1 MSDACYRIRINSRL
15 LCGKR
20 LDFHRGPAAR
30 VHAGEK
36 THLGP
41 GMDVGIDRTWHGIS
55 IWRNG
60 LVLNW
65 MMVVVVQLQRLTKD
79 HRCTRTL
86 GTVWPVGDRSRSCQ
100 VWGERRQTRCCWKNP
115 FSNLGNGWGRAVRPA
130 ALCGPRWS
138 IRLTSFSF
146 DPHPPAEDSDSST
159 EAPGL
164 PPPSSPRP
172 AATSAPGAE
181 HRERTSSSTYTWAP
195 ASEHL
200 APCSRP

>member
-1 MSDACYRIRINSRL
+1 M
-15 LCGKR
+15 
-20 LDFHRGPAAR
+20 
-30 VHAGEK
+30 
-36 THLGP
+36 
-41 GMDVGIDRTWHGIS
+41 GIDRTWHGIS

-65 MMVVVVQLQRLTKD
+65 MGVVVVQLQRLTKD

-100 VWGERRQTRCCWKNP
+100 VWGERRQTRRCRKNP

-172 AATSAPGAE
+172 AATSAPFLAVTLVIRAQSTE
-181 HRERTSSSTYTWAP
+181 RERAVQLTRGLPPRNTLL
-195 ASEHL
+195 L
-200 APCSRP
+200 APGP